1 MEEKEQRAL
10 DEQCAHA
17 LGYDTI
23 WADSIFGHTLYLWDK
38 GAVRTPYGAS
48 NCHVLGT
55 SWEKLRIDG
64 EVREL
69 MVRICPAF
77 AGRDVKIL
85 EDEVERRGLVEA
97 YQNALIAVLGLDM
110 QVFNSAIELNTLEV
124 PEVRNNTFEWEGHA
138 SLWKLIRAAP
148 EQRARAFLE
157 VMECKSK

>member
-1 MEEKEQRAL
+1 MEEQEQRAL

-48 NCHVLGT
+48 NCHVLGA
-55 SWEKLRIDG
+55 SWEKLRVNGD
-64 EVREL
+64 VCEL

-77 AGRDVKIL
+77 AGRLEDAKIL
-85 EDEVERRGLVEA
+85 EDEIERRGLA
-97 YQNALIAVLGLDM
+97 KDYALALIDVCRIPNRALIDLSG
-110 QVFNSAIELNTLEV
+110 VFTLV
-124 PEVRNNTFEWEGHA
+124 HA
-138 SLWKLIRAAP
+138 SP